1 MLYSGA
7 DNVDIQL
14 FFHSTTKYL
23 TTSVE
28 NVEKTT
34 SFKVS
39 DHYNE
44 WHHVAW
50 THSLSSQTIVY
61 IDGSVVLDTTDT
73 TYVKSGETI
82 RIGQVNS
89 GSSYY
94 INGII
99 DDVRIYNYARTAEQI
114 KRDYNKGLVRIG

>member
-1 MLYSGA
+1 M
-7 DNVDIQL
+7 
-14 FFHSTTKYL
+14 
-23 TTSVE
+23 
-28 NVEKTT
+28 
-34 SFKVS
+34 
-39 DHYNE
+39 
-44 WHHVAW
+44 
-50 THSLSSQTIVY
+50 
-61 IDGSVVLDTTDT
+61 LDTTDT